1 MRIGDC
7 PRHASAVPGTRPREF
22 SPLSPSLIQYNAH
35 MQDSKGKGLLIAL
48 ACYAIWGTLPIFWKF
63 LSAVPSSLVQ
73 VQRMIWCFACIVVF
87 CIIRR
92 RDFRHLFR
100 DPRAVK
106 TFLLSGALC
115 TINWT
120 TYVIT
125 VNSGNVVESAIGYYM
140 NPLLSILL
148 GLVVFKERLSAAQI
162 AATALAAIGVA
173 FFTFSYGRVPIMALI
188 LAVSFAAYGAVKK
201 WGGYPSV
208 EGMAV
213 ESTFTGA
220 AGFIAL
226 AIGSFIPG
234 IWETLTPVTAVSPLA
249 WTDGGMVLMLLFVL
263 GGFFTWLPLQLFS
276 EAANRIPLSWI
287 GFCQYLSPTLALLV
301 GVFLFGEPFTF
312 AHGVLFGCLWAGI
325 ALIALEALVRSRKQ
339 A

>member
-1 MRIGDC
+1 
-7 PRHASAVPGTRPREF
+7 
-22 SPLSPSLIQYNAH
+22 
-35 MQDSKGKGLLIAL
+35 MQKSRGKGLLVAL

-73 VQRMIWCFACIVVF
+73 VQRMIWCFACVIAF
-87 CIIRR
+87 CLITHRN
-92 RDFRHLFR
+92 FRQLFKE
-100 DPRAVK
+100 PRAVK

-115 TINWT
+115 TVNWT

-173 FFTFSYGRVPIMALI
+173 FFTFSYGQVPIMALI

-220 AGFIAL
+220 ARL
-226 AIGSFIPG
+226 DRPRIGSFVPG
-234 IWETLTPVTAVSPLA
+234 MWETLTPVTAQSPLA
-249 WTDGGMVLMLLFVL
+249 WTEGGMVLMLLFAL
-263 GGFFTWLPLQLFS
+263 SGFFTWLPLQLFS
-276 EAANRIPLSWI
+276 EAANRIPLSWV
-287 GFCQYLSPTLALLV
+287 GFCQYLSPTLALMV

-325 ALIALEALVRSRKQ
+325 ALIALEAFARSRKR
-339 A
+339 

>member
-1 MRIGDC
+1 
-7 PRHASAVPGTRPREF
+7 
-22 SPLSPSLIQYNAH
+22 
-35 MQDSKGKGLLIAL
+35 MQNSKGKGLLIAL

-73 VQRMIWCFACIVVF
+73 VQRMVWCFACVIAF
-87 CIIRR
+87 CAVTHRN
-92 RDFRHLFR
+92 FRPLFK
-100 DPRAVK
+100 DPRAVR

-115 TINWT
+115 TVNWT

-125 VNSGNVVESAIGYYM
+125 VNSGNIVESAIGYYM

-148 GLVVFKERLSAAQI
+148 GLVVFKERLSMAQI
-162 AATALAAIGVA
+162 AATVLAAVGVA
-173 FFTFSYGRVPIMALI
+173 FFTASYGRVPVMALI

-201 WGGYPSV
+201 RGGYPSV

-220 AGFIAL
+220 VGLVAL
-226 AIGSFIPG
+226 AVGSIVPG
-234 IWETLTPVTAVSPLA
+234 LWESLTPVTSVSSLA
-249 WTDGGMVLMLLFVL
+249 WTEGGAVLMLLFVL

-276 EAANRIPLSWI
+276 EAANRIPLSWV

-301 GVFLFGEPFTF
+301 GVFLFNEPVTL

-325 ALIALEALVRSRKQ
+325 ALIALEAILNSRKR
-339 A
+339 

>member
-1 MRIGDC
+1 MNESR
-7 PRHASAVPGTRPREF
+7 
-22 SPLSPSLIQYNAH
+22 
-35 MQDSKGKGLLIAL
+35 GKGLLIAL

-73 VQRMIWCFACIVVF
+73 VQRMIWCFACIAAF
-87 CIIRR
+87 CAIKH
-92 RDFRHLFR
+92 RDFRSLFGQ
-100 DPRAVK
+100 PRAVR

-115 TINWT
+115 TVNWT

-125 VNSGNVVESAIGYYM
+125 VNSGNVVESAIGYYI

-148 GLVVFKERLSAAQI
+148 GMVVFKERLSPAQI
-162 AATALAAIGVA
+162 AATALAVIGVV
-173 FFTFSYGRVPIMALI
+173 FFTFSYGRVPVMALI

-201 WGGYPSV
+201 WGGYSSV

-220 AGFIAL
+220 LGFAAL
-226 AIGSFIPG
+226 AVGSFVPG
-234 IWETLTPVTAVSPLA
+234 MWEALTPVTDVSPLA
-249 WTDGGMVLMLLFVL
+249 WTEGGMVLMVLFAL

-276 EAANRIPLSWI
+276 EAANRIPLTWV

-301 GVFLFGEPFTF
+301 GVFMFGEPFTF

-325 ALIALEALVRSRKQ
+325 ALIAIEAFARSHKHEERSVK
-339 A
+339 

>member
-1 MRIGDC
+1 MVLMIAEIPAAHSG
-7 PRHASAVPGTRPREF
+7 F
-22 SPLSPSLIQYNAH
+22 SCIEYNAP
-35 MQDSKGKGLLIAL
+35 MQESRGKGLLIAL
-48 ACYAIWGTLPIFWKF
+48 ACYAIWGTLPIFWKL

-73 VQRMIWCFACIVVF
+73 AQRMVWCFVF
-87 CIIRR
+87 VISFCLFTHRDVRR
-92 RDFRHLFR
+92 LFR
-100 DPRAVK
+100 NPRAVR
-106 TFLLSGALC
+106 TFLLSGVLC

-140 NPLLSILL
+140 NPLLSIVL
-148 GLVVFKERLSAAQI
+148 GMAVFKERLSKAQA
-162 AATALAAIGVA
+162 AATVLAALGVV
-173 FFTFSYGRVPIMALI
+173 FFTASYGRVPVMALI

-201 WGGYPSV
+201 RGGYPSV

-213 ESTFTGA
+213 ESTFTGI
-220 AGFIAL
+220 AGFAAL
-226 AIGSFIPG
+226 AVGSFVPG
-234 IWETLTPVTAVSPLA
+234 LWESLTPVTDVSPLA
-249 WTDGGMVLMLLFVL
+249 WTDGGMVLMVLFAL

-276 EAANRIPLSWI
+276 EATNRIPLSWV

-312 AHGVLFGCLWAGI
+312 AHAVLFGCLWVGI
-325 ALIALEALVRSRKQ
+325 VLIAVEAFVRSRKR

>member
-1 MRIGDC
+1 
-7 PRHASAVPGTRPREF
+7 
-22 SPLSPSLIQYNAH
+22 
-35 MQDSKGKGLLIAL
+35 MQKSRGKGLLVAL
-48 ACYAIWGTLPIFWKF
+48 ACYAIWGLLPIFWKL

-73 VQRMIWCFACIVVF
+73 VQRMIWCFACVIAF
-87 CIIRR
+87 CLVTHRN
-92 RDFRHLFR
+92 FRTLFGE
-100 DPRAVK
+100 PRAVR

-125 VNSGNVVESAIGYYM
+125 VNSGNIVESAIGYYM

-148 GLVVFKERLSAAQI
+148 GMVVFKEKLSKAQV
-162 AATALAAIGVA
+162 AATVLAAAGVA
-173 FFTFSYGRVPIMALI
+173 YFTFSYGRVPVFALI

-220 AGFIAL
+220 AGLAAL
-226 AIGSFIPG
+226 AIGSFVPG
-234 IWETLTPVTAVSPLA
+234 LWEALTPVTAASPMA
-249 WTDGGMVLMLLFVL
+249 WTEGGAMLMLLFVL
-263 GGFFTWLPLQLFS
+263 SGFFTWLPLQLFS

-287 GFCQYLSPTLALLV
+287 GFCQYLSPTLALMV

-312 AHGVLFGCLWAGI
+312 AHGVLFGCLWAGVV
-325 ALIALEALVRSRKQ
+325 LIALEAFARSRKR
-339 A
+339 

>member
-1 MRIGDC
+1 MENSR
-7 PRHASAVPGTRPREF
+7 
-22 SPLSPSLIQYNAH
+22 
-35 MQDSKGKGLLIAL
+35 GKGLLIAL
-48 ACYAIWGTLPIFWKF
+48 ACYAIWGTLPIFWKL

-73 VQRMIWCFACIVVF
+73 IQRMIWCFACVVTF
-87 CIIRR
+87 CAITR
-92 RDFRHLFR
+92 RDFRVLFK
-100 DPRAVK
+100 DSRAVR

-115 TINWT
+115 TVNWT

-125 VNSGNVVESAIGYYM
+125 VNSGNIVESAIGYYM

-148 GLVVFKERLSAAQI
+148 GMVVFKERLSRAQI
-162 AATALAAIGVA
+162 AATVLAAVGVG
-173 FFTFSYGRVPIMALI
+173 FFTVSYGKVPVMALI

-201 WGGYPSV
+201 RGGYPSV

-220 AGFIAL
+220 AGL
-226 AIGSFIPG
+226 AGLAVGGFVPG
-234 IWETLTPVTAVSPLA
+234 LWESLTPVTAASQMA
-249 WTDGGMVLMLLFVL
+249 WTEGGAMLMLLFVL

-276 EAANRIPLSWI
+276 EAANRIPLSWV
-287 GFCQYLSPTLALLV
+287 GFCQYLSPTLALIV

-325 ALIALEALVRSRKQ
+325 ALIALEAVMGQKT
-339 A
+339 